1 MFNLEE
7 KWPNKV
13 EQTGS
18 TLGLSEIRRRHPTC
32 AYHTQ
37 AGSQFISSHSF
48 PVPAAGLI
56 PSPPSA
62 PAHCGRYINLR
73 QIQNIH

>member
-1 MFNLEE
+1 MFDVEG

-18 TLGLSEIRRRHPTC
+18 TLGLSKIRTADTPPVHII
-32 AYHTQ
+32 TQ
-37 AGSQFISSHSF
+37 AGSQFFSSHSF

-56 PSPPSA
+56 PSPSSA
-62 PAHCGRYINLR
+62 PAHCGV
-73 QIQNIH
+73 